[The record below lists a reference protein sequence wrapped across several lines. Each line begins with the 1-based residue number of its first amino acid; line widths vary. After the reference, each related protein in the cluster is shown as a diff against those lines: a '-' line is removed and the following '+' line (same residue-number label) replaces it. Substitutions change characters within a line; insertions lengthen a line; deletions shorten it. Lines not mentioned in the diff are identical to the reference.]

1 MARLVAGAL
10 QRARAPEP
18 APRRALSLGVEA
30 NSLTD
35 REPLVERD
43 FKTKF

>member
-1 MARLVAGAL
+1 MTRPVAGAL

-18 APRRALSLGVEA
+18 APRGALSLGVEA

-35 REPLVERD
+35 REFLLERD
-43 FKTKF
+43 LKTAF